1 VRCPFVLDP
10 LSTRRIPVQKLSLDL
25 DSLSVQSFPTHAAS
39 PGRGTVHGNAAI
51 WESPSLQFTFCNTH
65 CSCPDTR

>member
-1 VRCPFVLDP
+1 
-10 LSTRRIPVQKLSLDL
+10 VQKLSLDL

-39 PGRGTVHGNAAI
+39 AGRGTVCGNAAI
-51 WESPSLQFTFCNTH
+51 WESPSLQFTLCNTN